1 VEASDAKSLSRKMSW
16 QRAAPSDFWLRDR
29 FLAPKSRNY
38 LLQFAVHG
46 VSGRFEFRYPEYRL
60 GPSHTVPCRS
70 IAGSI
75 AAAAIGL
82 DPATRRMTVTG

>member
-46 VSGRFEFRYPEYRL
+46 VSGRSNFGIRNIGSALLTRFPAAVSPDQSPPL
-60 GPSHTVPCRS
+60 PSD
-70 IAGSI
+70 
-75 AAAAIGL
+75 L
-82 DPATRRMTVTG
+82 TRRRGV